1 MRIRLDF
8 IKAFAI
14 LALIAGAVSIIELK
28 EKNKL
33 SIDMK
38 KHKIIHIDSYVYKCV
53 FYGDKTH
60 LNCYYACLEEALDYM
75 INECGIDKTEIEI
88 VEL

>member
-1 MRIRLDF
+1 
-8 IKAFAI
+8 
-14 LALIAGAVSIIELK
+14 
-28 EKNKL
+28 
-33 SIDMK
+33 MK
-38 KHKIIHIDSYVYKCV
+38 KHKIIHTGSYVYKCV